1 MPKIDWPTPGPV
13 WSFWWIPPNQSSGI
27 NGSGLE
33 LRYVYY
39 KRRFVLWKAH
49 VPILNVKYAPGGCG
63 GSNLCYRDW
72 ANELA
77 AFDANNVIQPGYAE
91 PTSPTITVCDHPGS
105 DSGAFEGVAV
115 EKGANELI
123 LTTQMRA
130 GWYRY
135 IQQWIFNKD
144 GIIQPVFKFTA
155 VNTSPCVSKSHVHHV
170 YWRLDFDIDGFPND
184 VIEEYNDPPLWP
196 GGPNWHR
203 KTERNRLRDYSRK
216 RKWRVRDKR
225 TGRKFEITPGPN
237 DGTAVGDPFAVA
249 DIWILRY
256 HGNEIDDGA
265 ATCQAQLN
273 NYINGENVDGQD
285 VVLWYAAHVLHPGGA
300 QCDIAGPTLKALDW

>member
-1 MPKIDWPTPGPV
+1 MPTLKLSMPQEDVEDLIYAIV
-13 WSFWWIPPNQSSGI
+13 I
-27 NGSGLE
+27 GLT
-33 LRYVYY
+33 
-39 KRRFVLWKAH
+39 
-49 VPILNVKYAPGGCG
+49 
-63 GSNLCYRDW
+63 NLV
-72 ANELA
+72 
-77 AFDANNVIQPGYAE
+77 FDPSNVIQPGYAE
-91 PTSPTITVCDHPGS
+91 PTSPPITVCDHPGY
-105 DSGAFEGVAV
+105 DSGTFEGVAV
-115 EKGANELI
+115 EKGANQLI

-184 VIEEYNDPPLWP
+184 VVEEYNDPPLWP

-225 TGRKFEITPGPN
+225 TGRKFEITLVVMTGQ
-237 DGTAVGDPFAVA
+237 AVGDPFAVA

-256 HGNEIDDGA
+256 HGNEIDDGELLVRPNL
-265 ATCQAQLN
+265 TT
-273 NYINGENVDGQD
+273 
-285 VVLWYAAHVLHPGGA
+285 
-300 QCDIAGPTLKALDW
+300 TLTDKMSMVKM